1 MWLDAVVLLVLGIFT
16 GMGALR
22 GGLASFLGLFSL
34 GAAYGAAIWAA
45 QRFGEQ
51 AASATGAPVWLGMP
65 IAGTLAFLATFV
77 VMGFL
82 SFGLRRLD
90 RAGREGER
98 SPRDRFMG
106 AAFGAVRGGLV
117 VLLLSYLALWVDALR
132 TTGTMEG
139 LPSIEGSAAASVTE
153 SVVEAGVE
161 AALGDGHGQAGR
173 VMARVASRPGTAIAD
188 LQAVMEHP
196 AIDALRSD
204 ALFWTY
210 VEHGSVHAAM
220 NRSSFLQLSQDETL
234 RRQLGEL
241 GLVDE
246 AAAADSRAFREAAAE
261 VLLEV
266 GPRIRGLRED
276 PALQELMRDPEVV
289 AAVQSGDHLA
299 LMTHPGFQAVVA
311 HVMEGAD

>member
-1 MWLDAVVLLVLGIFT
+1 MWLDVFALVVLGIFT

-22 GGLASFLGLFSL
+22 GGLASFLGLFTL

-45 QRFGEQ
+45 PRFAEPVAQ
-51 AASATGAPVWLGMP
+51 ATGAPPWLGMP
-65 IAGTLAFLATFV
+65 IAGTLAFFATFV
-77 VMGFL
+77 VMGFV
-82 SFGLRRLD
+82 SFALRRLD

-98 SPRDRFMG
+98 SARDRFVG

-132 TTGTMEG
+132 TTGTVEG
-139 LPSIEGSAAASVTE
+139 LPNIEGSTAAAVTG
-153 SVVEAGVE
+153 SLVEAGVE
-161 AALGDGHGQAGR
+161 AAMGDGQAGR

-196 AIDALRSD
+196 AIDSLRSD

-210 VEHGSVHAAM
+210 VEHGSVDAAM

-246 AAAADSRAFREAAAE
+246 AAAADSRAFRQAAGD
-261 VLLEV
+261 VLRQV

-276 PALQELMRDPEVV
+276 PAIQDLMRDPEVV

-311 HVMEGAD
+311 HVMQGTD